1 MTPLKQRPFKKAQH
15 DKFTRFAGKTAK
27 WFTMTALA
35 IGLTFSGGMLQA
47 HASSVHVAKQG
58 DTFYFLSKQ
67 YGVKLDKLMN
77 ANPTIKATNIYPG
90 LKIKIPG
97 TVSAKSVASAA
108 PVTGFSPTLNVFHE
122 KNIVE
127 AWGKTFNYSKTLSV
141 KATAYSA
148 AASENG
154 GWGAVDYFGNKL
166 EIGTIAVDPKVI
178 PLGTKVLVTGHE
190 HPGLPKK
197 AFVAEA
203 RDIGGAIKGNK
214 IDIFIPGSQSF
225 VSKFGIQDIK
235 LYIIE

>member
-1 MTPLKQRPFKKAQH
+1 MTPLKQRPLKKAQH
-15 DKFTRFAGKTAK
+15 DKIARFAGKTAK

-97 TVSAKSVASAA
+97 TVSPKSVASAA

-166 EIGTIAVDPKVI
+166 DIGTIAVDPKVI